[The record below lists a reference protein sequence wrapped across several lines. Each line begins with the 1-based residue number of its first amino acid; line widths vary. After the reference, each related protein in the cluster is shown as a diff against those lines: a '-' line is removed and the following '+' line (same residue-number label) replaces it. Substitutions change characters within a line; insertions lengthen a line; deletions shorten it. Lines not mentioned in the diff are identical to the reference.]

1 MEDNLNKNDRINGLA
16 AEVLD
21 VARNRLLVSLRCLDI
36 ALGIQGRRIY
46 DGSIAAGSDAI
57 YYSPVHV
64 LRTYRESPEEM
75 TRVYLHI
82 VLHSVFMH
90 PFLGGRASLGDRE
103 KWDLACDIAVEA
115 SICDLGLA
123 CTRSRRE
130 ELQLPV
136 IKKLKRS
143 IRQLTAKRIYE
154 YLISPVSG
162 SDPEKPDHDRI
173 DKLRRIFSPDD
184 HSIWYEGDSSELTGS
199 MRSSQLTG
207 VNTDENIV
215 DPAKWKDIARQ
226 IDMELEIFAKVRGA
240 SSGTLVQNIR
250 AVIREQYDYSEF
262 LKKFASFGEEIK
274 PSEDEFD
281 YICYTYGLT
290 HYGNMPLIEPVEY
303 RDDHRIRDF
312 VIAIDTSGSVAGEE
326 VRGFIRRTCEI
337 LRQQDS
343 FFREIN
349 VHIIQC
355 DSEIQSD
362 HVVRSASDLDRH
374 IEEMD
379 IRGLGGTDFRPVFS
393 YVDSLIA
400 EGAFTDLKGLIYFTD
415 GLGTFP
421 ERKPPYRTAFVFTDD
436 GISVPDVPVWA
447 IKAVID
453 RDGLREDRA

>member
-1 MEDNLNKNDRINGLA
+1 MEDNLNKNDRINELA

-21 VARNRLLVSLRCLDI
+21 VARNRLLVSLRWLDA
-36 ALGIQGRRIY
+36 ALGIQGRQIY
-46 DGSIAAGSDAI
+46 DGSIAADSAVI

-64 LRTYRESPEEM
+64 LRTYRESAEEI

-90 PFLGGRASLGDRE
+90 PFLGGRGSREDLE

-115 SICDLGLA
+115 AICELGLA

-130 ELQLPV
+130 DMQIPV
-136 IKKLKRS
+136 LKQLKR
-143 IRQLTAKRIYE
+143 RVKQLTAKRIYDE
-154 YLISPVSG
+154 LISPEYVRDQEQAYS
-162 SDPEKPDHDRI
+162 EQI
-173 DKLRRIFSPDD
+173 VKLRRIFSPDD

-199 MRSSQLTG
+199 MKTSQMTG
-207 VNTDENIV
+207 VNTDENII
-215 DPAKWKDIARQ
+215 DPAEWKDIARQ
-226 IDMELEIFAKVRGA
+226 IDMELELFANVRGA

-250 AVIREQYDYSEF
+250 AVIRERCDYSDF
-262 LKKFASFGEEIK
+262 LRKFASFGEEIK

-281 YICYTYGLT
+281 YIYYTYGLT

-326 VRGFIRRTCEI
+326 VQEFIRRTCDI

-362 HVVRSASDLDRH
+362 YVIRNTADVDRY
-374 IEEMD
+374 IEEME
-379 IRGLGGTDFRPVFS
+379 IRGLGGTDFRPVFD
-393 YVDSLIA
+393 YVDSLTA
-400 EGAFTDLKGLIYFTD
+400 EGAFSDLKGLIYFTD

-421 ERKPPYRTAFVFTDD
+421 EKKPPYRTAFVFTDD
-436 GISVPDVPVWA
+436 GFSEPKVPVWV

-453 RDGLREDRA
+453 HDELREERA